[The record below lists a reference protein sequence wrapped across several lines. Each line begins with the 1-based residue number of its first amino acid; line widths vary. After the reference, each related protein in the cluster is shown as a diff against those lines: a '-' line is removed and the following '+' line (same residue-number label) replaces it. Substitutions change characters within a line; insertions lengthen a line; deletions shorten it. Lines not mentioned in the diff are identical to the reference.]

1 MMPQPGNVMTQ
12 VITMSLTTLK
22 LMADR
27 RFTAPTPIMAVVFV
41 CVVLTGIPKMENPR
55 RQAAPAI
62 SAEKPWDFSSRTISM
77 PTDLMIFFPPMDV
90 PRAMAAD
97 PSKSIHRGNCTPWVL
112 LDPLT
117 IQIPNSM
124 TPMNFCPSCAPCINA
139 MAAAPPIWAY
149 RKNPVVFRRSI
160 SRQVQ
165 ATSLHER

>member
-62 SAEKPWDFSSRTISM
+62 SAEKPGISPAYHIHAHGFDDFLSSDGRSQGHGCGSQQKHPQRELYSLGIAG
-77 PTDLMIFFPPMDV
+77 PVDHTD
-90 PRAMAAD
+90 
-97 PSKSIHRGNCTPWVL
+97 T
-112 LDPLT
+112 
-117 IQIPNSM
+117 
-124 TPMNFCPSCAPCINA
+124 
-139 MAAAPPIWAY
+139 
-149 RKNPVVFRRSI
+149 
-160 SRQVQ
+160 
-165 ATSLHER
+165 